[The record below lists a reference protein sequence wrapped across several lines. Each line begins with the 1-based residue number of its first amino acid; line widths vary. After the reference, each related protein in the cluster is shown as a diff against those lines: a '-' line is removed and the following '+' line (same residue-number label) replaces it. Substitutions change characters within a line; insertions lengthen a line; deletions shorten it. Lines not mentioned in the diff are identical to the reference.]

1 MMLKGDDENNLGISF
16 TYLLMI
22 LSMSSSDTFISLFP
36 VGNWNTNPNNNDETS
51 FVQNDDETSF
61 VQNGDE
67 T

>member
-1 MMLKGDDENNLGISF
+1 
-16 TYLLMI
+16 
-22 LSMSSSDTFISLFP
+22 MSSSDTFISLFP